1 MFWAGVLVFGITLGL
16 IIQFTRAWVDP
27 SGLTPPGGDI
37 AAPINVGTATQTKH
51 GGDIC
56 VDTNN
61 DGVNDRC
68 LSDPGS
74 GVARG
79 TIFMWSGSLA
89 SLASQA
95 PGWILCNGTN
105 GTPDLRDRFVYGV
118 SNGENPG
125 ATGGSPSASVGLGG
139 RNDIR
144 YAGGG
149 PWAVTSV
156 SVSYMPPYYKLAFI
170 VKMADGWVNTD
181 LTGGD
186 HNQSECTSAGGTV
199 QTDGSSQ
206 FCKFI
211 RSSCPSGWSRYHNW
225 STTAPKSKTGTNDA
239 GCDQA
244 TNCTTKNHTWADNA
258 QDESCTYQNGAH
270 YSGQTWT
277 GQTYYS
283 CRRLDDSG
291 SQYYRCNLDGCFNSE
306 GIYYCYTGSGDGMYL
321 DGYCYG
327 GYATDDSNTYGCGY
341 NTSYDYC
348 SAEGASINSDI
359 TEIGCK

>member
-139 RNDIR
+139 RNDIS
-144 YAGGG
+144 YGAGG
-149 PWAVTSV
+149 PWVVNSV

-170 VKMADGWVNTD
+170 MK
-181 LTGGD
+181 
-186 HNQSECTSAGGTV
+186 Q
-199 QTDGSSQ
+199 
-206 FCKFI
+206 
-211 RSSCPSGWSRYHNW
+211 
-225 STTAPKSKTGTNDA
+225 
-239 GCDQA
+239 
-244 TNCTTKNHTWADNA
+244 
-258 QDESCTYQNGAH
+258 
-270 YSGQTWT
+270 
-277 GQTYYS
+277 
-283 CRRLDDSG
+283 
-291 SQYYRCNLDGCFNSE
+291 
-306 GIYYCYTGSGDGMYL
+306 
-321 DGYCYG
+321 
-327 GYATDDSNTYGCGY
+327 
-341 NTSYDYC
+341 
-348 SAEGASINSDI
+348 
-359 TEIGCK
+359 